1 MKLDQILQSDTQGN
15 VAVPRATVLFFAWLV
30 PLIATLSFLF
40 GLMVG
45 QLTGSGSVKQARREM
60 CSVTLNVS
68 LQTDPPSVAMLL
80 PVDRGDRPRM
90 DPQSLLPG
98 SFQAIDNPVIDSIH
112 ESGGAVSRVSK
123 QGVTLTVESDR
134 SYWLVVSFPSPTSKR
149 SLSREEVAGLSQY
162 FLPIESLTKNGLHI
176 ELCHLAG
183 KSRKISV
190 ERQDFRPMSFFN
202 LFHGNVLA
210 TWTADKAA
218 RRA

>member
-1 MKLDQILQSDTQGN
+1 MKFYQFLQSDAQGN
-15 VAVPRATVLFFAWLV
+15 VAVPRTTVLFFAWLI

-45 QLTGSGSVKQARREM
+45 QLTGGGSAEQARREM

-68 LQTDPPSVAMLL
+68 PHTDPPSVALLL
-80 PVDRGDRPRM
+80 PVARGDRPRM

-134 SYWLVVSFPSPTSKR
+134 SYWLVILFPSSAGKA
-149 SLSREEVAGLSQY
+149 SLTREEVAGLSQY
-162 FLPIESLTKNGLHI
+162 FLPIETLTKNGLHI

-183 KSRKISV
+183 KTRNMTV
-190 ERQDFRPMSFFN
+190 QR
-202 LFHGNVLA
+202 
-210 TWTADKAA
+210 
-218 RRA
+218 